1 MKKLLLIIP
10 IIMLLIGC
18 TPTNEKIYLNDKY
31 YNKGEYIEVTE
42 EDLEKLSNENYILFT
57 YNHFCNFSI
66 PCDEV
71 FEKVMQKYKIDVLKI
86 SIDHYKNTK
95 FFDKVR
101 YAPSILII
109 NNNKVVAFLDA
120 NSDEDYNKYQD
131 SEEFDKWLTNYVY
144 TNKK

>member
-1 MKKLLLIIP
+1 
-10 IIMLLIGC
+10 
-18 TPTNEKIYLNDKY
+18 
-31 YNKGEYIEVTE
+31 
-42 EDLEKLSNENYILFT
+42 
-57 YNHFCNFSI
+57 
-66 PCDEV
+66 
-71 FEKVMQKYKIDVLKI
+71 MQKYKIDVLKI
-86 SIDHYKNTK
+86 SIDHYKNTE